1 MVSVN
6 GSIRI
11 GEKKAY
17 SICMEFV
24 KDLRLS
30 FHVYMF
36 CLYKRNFLTYEDKSH
51 VEPHRMLQIC
61 IKSK

>member
-6 GSIRI
+6 GSIRV
-11 GEKKAY
+11 GEKKKAY
-17 SICMEFV
+17 SIGMEFE

-36 CLYKRNFLTYEDKSH
+36 CLYKRGQLSY
-51 VEPHRMLQIC
+51 I
-61 IKSK
+61 